1 MTTYDR
7 ARESGRLPRPI
18 GLALSGGGFRAVL
31 FHVGAIIRLNE
42 LGLLRW
48 VDEISG
54 VSGGAIVAGRLG
66 EAWPRLTFRLGRAT
80 NLWEEVARPLLAFSS
95 RRIDVRAVT
104 RALVPGASAA
114 REVERAYRDH
124 VVGTAVLGDLPE
136 RPRISFLAVDLATGA
151 PWTFDSGGGTSPAI
165 GRLSDPSIPLARA
178 MAASSAYPPFLAP
191 LVLHVDA
198 QRLPATRS
206 ETRVVLADGG
216 LHDNLGLVGMWDR
229 CATVL
234 SSDAGGALALRP
246 RPSSFWLR
254 QLVRS
259 IELHADRS
267 RALQRHAA
275 LTDLRQRRKT
285 GTLWRI
291 DTQLS
296 RYPVDAAFH
305 VDPSWPPYLAGIRTR
320 LDRFSATE
328 QRMLVNWGYLVADVA
343 MRAHVLDAPRPSR
356 LPFPRLSFLLPAPG
370 AAPDDSQDLE
380 RSAGNPAWRPISPQ
394 PAAGSAPAFG
404 SSGLNAD
411 GSGPA

>member
-7 ARESGRLPRPI
+7 LRDPARLKRPL
-18 GLALSGGGFRAVL
+18 GLALSGGGFRAML
-31 FHVGAIIRLNE
+31 FHVGAIVRLNE
-42 LGLLRW
+42 LGLLRS

-66 EAWPRLTFRLGRAT
+66 VSWPRLTFRLGRAT
-80 NLWEEVARPLLAFSS
+80 NLWEEVVAPLLTFSS

-124 VVGTAVLGDLPE
+124 VVGDAVLGDLVD

-151 PWTFDSGGGTSPAI
+151 PWSFDREGATSPPI
-165 GRLSDPSIPLARA
+165 GRLSDPAIPLARA

-191 LVLHVDA
+191 LVLHVDPR
-198 QRLPATRS
+198 RLPADRS

-275 LTDLRQRRKT
+275 LADLRQGRKT

-296 RYPVDAAFH
+296 RYPVEAAFH
-305 VDPSWPPYLAGIRTR
+305 VDPSWPPYLAGMRTR
-320 LDRFSATE
+320 LDRFSITE
-328 QRMLVNWGYLVADVA
+328 QCLLVNWGYIVADVA

-370 AAPDDSQDLE
+370 AAPEEWPGLE
-380 RSAGNPAWRPISPQ
+380 RTARNPARRPVSPR

-404 SSGLNAD
+404 SSGLNTD
-411 GSGPA
+411 GSDPA